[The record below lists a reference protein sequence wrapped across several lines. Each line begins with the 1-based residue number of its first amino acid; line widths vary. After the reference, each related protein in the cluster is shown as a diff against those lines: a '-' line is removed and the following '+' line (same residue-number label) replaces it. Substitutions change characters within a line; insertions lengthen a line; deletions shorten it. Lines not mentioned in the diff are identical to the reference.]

1 MYHNFLIQSSAN
13 GHLDCFHVQAV
24 VNSVAVAVCGW
35 TEVVVVVVIFEHR
48 PEGEKGMNYAGIWE

>member
-24 VNSVAVAVCGW
+24 VNSAAIVMCGMLMD
-35 TEVVVVVVIFEHR
+35 I
-48 PEGEKGMNYAGIWE
+48 GGGGGGGGGGDI